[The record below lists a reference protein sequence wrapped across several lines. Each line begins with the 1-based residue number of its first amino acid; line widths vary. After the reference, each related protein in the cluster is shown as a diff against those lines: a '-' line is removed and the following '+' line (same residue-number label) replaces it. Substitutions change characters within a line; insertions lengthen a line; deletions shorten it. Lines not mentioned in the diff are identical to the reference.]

1 MELEGEL
8 ARVRRVMVEEG
19 ARARER
25 MITITAS
32 KEMCQGQIRWD
43 HTQIM
48 PTVFRKGGGAE
59 KQKTN
64 P

>member
-43 HTQIM
+43 HRQII
-48 PTVFRKGGGAE
+48 PTVDRKGGGEGLA
-59 KQKTN
+59 TCLW
-64 P
+64 